1 MYTNLFTGLVKDNNY
16 ENVAT
21 LIEHELIPQFQK
33 QQGWK
38 GWRLVI
44 NQDNNKLAF
53 LTYWY
58 SKEDFLALAESG
70 LLQEQLGKIYP
81 LIDHSSKRDFFD
93 LN

>member
-1 MYTNLFTGLVKDNNY
+1 MFTNLFTGLVKGNNS

-21 LIEHELIPQFQK
+21 LIECELIPLFQK
-33 QQGWK
+33 QRGWE

-44 NQDNNKLAF
+44 NQDNNQLAF
-53 LTYWY
+53 LTYWH
-58 SKEDFLALAESG
+58 SKEDAIRVAKSG

-81 LIDHSSKRDFFD
+81 LIDQSSKRNFFD

>member
-1 MYTNLFTGLVKDNNY
+1 MYTNLFTGLVKGDNY
-16 ENVAT
+16 ENLAT
-21 LIEHELIPQFQK
+21 LIECELIPQFQK
-33 QQGWK
+33 QRGWK

-53 LTYWY
+53 LTYWH
-58 SKEDFLALAESG
+58 SKEDAIQVANSG

-81 LIDHSSKRDFFD
+81 LIDQASKQNIFD